1 MPPLWSD
8 FDLFNISYQLH
19 RISGDVNA
27 PNECEAESTN
37 PCVNKAKALP
47 LKIISIVAILL
58 TSMIGVSAP
67 LFSRDTPEI
76 SDPSMGTS
84 FMHVLPDS
92 FQMLPS
98 ECLED
103 DPWQKFPF
111 TGFVQQMTHA
121 PLKVET
127 SFVAN
132 LCFHQMFEGM
142 GLGGCILQHYKK
154 TAVKHLTIGYVRW
167 DYPNKHTLT
176 TPFGI
181 VLGIALSSI
190 YRDNSPAALITVGLF
205 NACSLHGPRQP
216 SSSRVHGTKAPR

>member
-1 MPPLWSD
+1 
-8 FDLFNISYQLH
+8 
-19 RISGDVNA
+19 
-27 PNECEAESTN
+27 
-37 PCVNKAKALP
+37 
-47 LKIISIVAILL
+47 
-58 TSMIGVSAP
+58 MIGVSAP

-92 FQMLPS
+92 FQMLSS

-142 GLGGCILQHYKK
+142 GLGGCILQAEYTTVEKLVI
-154 TAVKHLTIGYVRW
+154 AFFVVRATLSQRPSR